1 MTFFIEPLEK
11 KVCLSACGYVVVGG
25 GMECTLDGWP
35 HCDSPQMEWGPVVT
49 MVVSTRLIH

>member
-25 GMECTLDGWP
+25 GMECTDGWP